1 MKPDRAKLSLID
13 LDPCCSVAEPARR
26 ARAVPWYAAA
36 RSFPQPVTE
45 LAAAIR
51 TLTEGRMEEGRMEQ
65 VIQRRMMIRELTQI
79 SGVAGAAMLGSTMF
93 AGQPADRKSVR

>member
-1 MKPDRAKLSLID
+1 
-13 LDPCCSVAEPARR
+13 
-26 ARAVPWYAAA
+26 
-36 RSFPQPVTE
+36 
-45 LAAAIR
+45 
-51 TLTEGRMEEGRMEQ
+51 MEEGRMEQ